1 MARSRGPRPKPKT
14 ARRRPIP
21 RQTRPSRLAAP
32 TPPLEDFVKAAAQAL
47 ALPLRPE
54 WLPAVSA
61 NLDVNLRMAALVGE
75 FPLPDESEPAP
86 VFTA

>member
-1 MARSRGPRPKPKT
+1 MARSRGPRPKPKA
-14 ARRRPIP
+14 ARRRPSP
-21 RQTRPSRLAAP
+21 RRTRPSRLAAP
-32 TPPLEDFVKAAAQAL
+32 ALPLEDFVKAAVQAL
-47 ALPLRPE
+47 ALPLKPE
-54 WLPAVSA
+54 WLPTVAG